1 LIRAAFPGSFD
12 PPTFG
17 HIDIIER
24 SRSIFDE
31 LVVVIAENK
40 QKHYLFSAEERRVMM
55 IEMVKDWK
63 NVSVMVCDTLIVELL
78 KRQNIKIMVRGVR
91 NVMDFSYESELSMM
105 NKALSPDIETI
116 FMMTRPEYLVLR
128 SSSVRELAA
137 FNGDLS
143 ALTPPLVA
151 AELRK
156 KFMNLPA
163 AAQ

>member
-31 LVVVIAENK
+31 IIVVIAENRQK
-40 QKHYLFSAEERRVMM
+40 QYLFSAEERRLMM
-55 IEMVKDWK
+55 TEMVKDWK
-63 NVSVMVCDTLIVELL
+63 NVTVTLCDTLIVDML
-78 KRQNIKIMVRGVR
+78 KRLNIKIMIRGVR
-91 NVMDFSYESELSMM
+91 NVPDFSYESELSMM
-105 NKALSPDIETI
+105 NKALSPEIETI

-137 FNGDLS
+137 FDGDLS
-143 ALTPPLVA
+143 ALVPPVA
-151 AELRK
+151 ADALRK
-156 KFMNLPA
+156 KYMNG
-163 AAQ
+163 

>member
-24 SRSIFDE
+24 SRSVFDE

-40 QKHYLFSAEERRVMM
+40 QKHYLFSAKERLDMM
-55 IEMVKDWK
+55 TEMVKEWK
-63 NVSVMVCDTLIVELL
+63 NVSVALCDRLIVDLL
-78 KRQNIKIMVRGVR
+78 SRLNINVMVRGVR
-91 NVMDFSYESELSMM
+91 NVTDFSYESELSMM
-105 NKALSPDIETI
+105 NKALSPGIETI

-143 ALTPPLVA
+143 ALVPPVVA
-151 AELRK
+151 GALHK
-156 KFMNLPA
+156 KYGNL
-163 AAQ
+163 

>member
-40 QKHYLFSAEERRVMM
+40 QKQYLFSAGERRAMM
-55 IEMVKDWK
+55 SEMIKEWK
-63 NVSVMVCDTLIVELL
+63 NVTVMLCDTLIVDLL
-78 KRQNIKIMVRGVR
+78 KQQNIRIMVRGVR
-91 NVMDFSYESELSMM
+91 NVTDFSYESELSIM
-105 NKALSPDIETI
+105 NKALSPGIETI
-116 FMMTRPEYLVLR
+116 FMMTRPEFLVLR
-128 SSSVRELAA
+128 SSSARELAA

-143 ALTPPLVA
+143 AFVPPIVA
-151 AELRK
+151 DALRK
-156 KFMNLPA
+156 KYN
-163 AAQ
+163 

>member
-31 LVVVIAENK
+31 VVVVIAENK
-40 QKHYLFSAEERRVMM
+40 QKQYLFSAEERLSMM
-55 IEMVKDWK
+55 SEMVKKWE
-63 NVSVMVCDTLIVELL
+63 NVTVTLCDTLIVNLL
-78 KRQNIKIMVRGVR
+78 KQENIKIMIRGVR
-91 NVMDFSYESELSMM
+91 NVPDFSYESELSMM
-105 NKALSPDIETI
+105 NKALSPGIETI

-143 ALTPPLVA
+143 ALVPQA
-151 AELRK
+151 AADALRK
-156 KFMNLPA
+156 KYDKS
-163 AAQ
+163 

>member
-1 LIRAAFPGSFD
+1 MIRAAFPGSFD

-24 SRSIFDE
+24 SRSVFDE

-40 QKHYLFSAEERRVMM
+40 QKHYLFSAKERLDMM
-55 IEMVKDWK
+55 TEMVKEWK
-63 NVSVMVCDTLIVELL
+63 NVSVALCDRLIVDLL
-78 KRQNIKIMVRGVR
+78 SRLNINVMVRGVR
-91 NVMDFSYESELSMM
+91 NVTDFSYESELSMM
-105 NKALSPDIETI
+105 NKALSPGIETI

-143 ALTPPLVA
+143 ALVPPVVA
-151 AELRK
+151 GALHK
-156 KFMNLPA
+156 KYGNL
-163 AAQ
+163 

>member
-1 LIRAAFPGSFD
+1 MIRAAFPGSFD

-31 LVVVIAENK
+31 IVVVIAENK
-40 QKHYLFSAEERRVMM
+40 QKRYLFSAEERRALMV
-55 IEMVKDWK
+55 ELVKDWE
-63 NVSVMVCDTLIVELL
+63 NVTVTLCDTLIVDML
-78 KRQNIKIMVRGVR
+78 KQQNIRIMIRGVR
-91 NVMDFSYESELSMM
+91 NVPDFSYESELSMM

-116 FMMTRPEYLVLR
+116 FMMTRPEFLVLR

-143 ALTPPLVA
+143 ALVP
-151 AELRK
+151 
-156 KFMNLPA
+156 PA
-163 AAQ
+163 A

>member
-40 QKHYLFSAEERRVMM
+40 QKQYLFSAKERLSMM
-55 IEMVKDWK
+55 TEMVKEWK
-63 NVSVMVCDTLIVELL
+63 NVSVILCDKLIVDLL
-78 KRQNIKIMVRGVR
+78 KQQGIKIMVRGVR
-91 NVMDFSYESELSMM
+91 NLTDFSYESELSMM
-105 NKALSPDIETI
+105 NKALSPSVETI
-116 FMMTRPEYLVLR
+116 FIMTRPEYLVLR
-128 SSSVRELAA
+128 SSSARELAA

-143 ALTPPLVA
+143 ALVPPIVA
-151 AELRK
+151 NALRK
-156 KFMNLPA
+156 KYSF
-163 AAQ
+163 

>member
-1 LIRAAFPGSFD
+1 MIRAAFPGSFD

>member
-1 LIRAAFPGSFD
+1 VIRAAFPGSFD

-40 QKHYLFSAEERRVMM
+40 QKQYMFSAKERLSMM
-55 IEMVKDWK
+55 AEMVKEWE
-63 NVSVMVCDTLIVELL
+63 NVSVMLCDTLIVDLL
-78 KRQNIKIMVRGVR
+78 KQQNIKIMVRGVR
-91 NVMDFSYESELSMM
+91 NVTDFSYESELSMM
-105 NKALSPDIETI
+105 NKALSPGVETI

-137 FNGDLS
+137 FNCDLS
-143 ALTPPLVA
+143 ALVPPVVA
-151 AELRK
+151 NAIHKQLTV
-156 KFMNLPA
+156 NS
-163 AAQ
+163 

>member
-40 QKHYLFSAEERRVMM
+40 QKQYLFSAKERLEMM
-55 IEMVKDWK
+55 SEMVKEWK
-63 NVSVMVCDTLIVELL
+63 NVSVTLCDTLIVELL
-78 KRQNIKIMVRGVR
+78 KRQGIKIMVRGVR
-91 NVMDFSYESELSMM
+91 NVTDFSYESELSMM
-105 NKALSPDIETI
+105 NKALSPGIETI
-116 FMMTRPEYLVLR
+116 FMTTRPEYLVLR

-137 FNGDLS
+137 FHGDLS
-143 ALTPPLVA
+143 ALVPPLVA
-151 AELRK
+151 AALQA
-156 KFMNLPA
+156 KF
-163 AAQ
+163 

>member
-24 SRSIFDE
+24 SRAIFDE
-31 LVVVIAENK
+31 LLVVIAENK
-40 QKHYLFSAEERRVMM
+40 QKRYLFSAEERRAMM
-55 IEMVKDWK
+55 MEMVKKWE
-63 NVSVMVCDTLIVELL
+63 NVKVMLCGTLIVDLL
-78 KRQNIKIMVRGVR
+78 KQQNIKIMVRGVR
-91 NVMDFSYESELSMM
+91 NVPDFSYESELSMM
-105 NKALSPDIETI
+105 NKALSPEIETI

-143 ALTPPLVA
+143 ALVPPIVA
-151 AELRK
+151 DALYKKYRK
-156 KFMNLPA
+156 K
-163 AAQ
+163 

>member
-31 LVVVIAENK
+31 ILVVIAENK
-40 QKHYLFSAEERRVMM
+40 RKQYLFSAEERLNMM
-55 IEMVKDWK
+55 SEMVKKWE
-63 NVSVMVCDTLIVELL
+63 NVTVTLCDTLIVDLL
-78 KRQNIKIMVRGVR
+78 KRQNIKIMIRGVR
-91 NVMDFSYESELSMM
+91 NVPDFSYESELSMM
-105 NKALSPDIETI
+105 NKALSPGIETI
-116 FMMTRPEYLVLR
+116 FMMTRPEYLVMR

-143 ALTPPLVA
+143 ALVPEA
-151 AELRK
+151 AADALRK
-156 KFMNLPA
+156 KYSKL
-163 AAQ
+163 Q